1 VKVREVV
8 ERAWDR
14 SGAERY
20 ERVRPEYPD
29 SAIAHIV
36 DVFDI
41 DGSSEL
47 LDLAAG
53 TGKLTRAL
61 LRTGAHVTAVE
72 PLEGMREVLVR
83 ELPGVAVLAGTAEEI
98 PLPDASVDVV
108 LVGQAFH
115 WFDPQSAPADIARVL
130 RPGGGLVA
138 IWNVRDESH
147 DWMDQV
153 REVLDRHKGDTPR
166 YSDDRWREGIDASGL
181 FAPIELRL
189 FDHRHELP
197 REEALETFGS
207 RSYVSALPED
217 QRAALLAEVA
227 AVMPDEPTIAIPYT
241 TQVYWTRRSP

>member
-1 VKVREVV
+1 MRVREVV
-8 ERAWDR
+8 QRAWDR
-14 SGAERY
+14 PGAERY

-29 SAIAHIV
+29 GAIAYLV
-36 DVFDI
+36 EVFGI
-41 DGSSEL
+41 DESSEL

-72 PLEGMREVLVR
+72 PLEGMREVLVH
-83 ELPGVAVLAGTAEEI
+83 ELPDVAVLAGTAEEI

-115 WFDPQSAPADIARVL
+115 WFDPAEAPEEIVRVL

-138 IWNVRDESH
+138 IWNVRDESAG
-147 DWMDQV
+147 WTDQV
-153 REVLDRHKGDTPR
+153 RDLLDRHKGDTPR
-166 YSDDRWREGIDASGL
+166 HSDDRWRIGIDSSGL

-189 FDHRHELP
+189 FAHAQELP
-197 REEALETFGS
+197 REEAVETYAS
-207 RSYVSALPED
+207 RSYVAAMPEGE
-217 QRAALLAEVA
+217 RAALLREVA
-227 AVMPDEPTIAIPYT
+227 AILPDEPTVTIPYT